1 VIEEIDV
8 MVTDEMIEIEARG
21 IIETEETE
29 VDMNTGIGN
38 DMIMVEEVEDH
49 MIMMIEGITRDV
61 VEGKMMLLSPW
72 AVEDIGI
79 GDHVG
84 MRMLLLNL

>member
-8 MVTDEMIEIEARG
+8 MVTDEMIEIEAKG

-49 MIMMIEGITRDV
+49 MIMMIEGITRGV